1 MLIII
6 MSPLNRSGARE
17 KLLRAELSRT
27 LMAIFRRISHD
38 SSVYLRT
45 SLVRVVVLKF
55 EYASLEVSCRKLRIV
70 GLSSKSRFL
79 LTIKSLL

>member
-6 MSPLNRSGARE
+6 MIPLNRSGARE

>member
-6 MSPLNRSGARE
+6 MIPLNRSGARE

-45 SLVRVVVLKF
+45 SMVRVVVLEF
-55 EYASLEVSCRKLRIV
+55 QYASLEVSCRKLRIV
-70 GLSSKSRFL
+70 GLKSRFL

>member
-70 GLSSKSRFL
+70 GLKSRFL

>member
-6 MSPLNRSGARE
+6 MIPLNRSGARE

-70 GLSSKSRFL
+70 GLKSRFL